1 MEALEEQQQQQQ
13 DVDAAGVPQQ
23 PASSELDHA
32 ATATSNR
39 GDASAAG
46 GLFISRSI
54 VSTARKEEVQR
65 LLCQVLVIPCELSAQ
80 YAAPVIIMSQE
91 DSNIYT
97 VLERH
102 LKRDYL
108 MGAEKFWRLVR
119 AELGV
124 DTWRPR
130 VQGTQLKALQGAR
143 LPELE
148 QEFQE
153 MQRMVTSLQECIM
166 SDSSPE
172 ALIQD
177 LRLTIKQI
185 QNWWEQRNRRPD
197 GEHCSLCCHSAEW
210 CTREGF
216 PAVCSQA
223 IEQSCWGGRHAG
235 AGGIAVAA
243 DERCHACAG
252 CKMLHVPCH
261 GGGCTC
267 CWF

>member
-13 DVDAAGVPQQ
+13 DADAAGVPQQ

-32 ATATSNR
+32 GTATSNR

-46 GLFISRSI
+46 ALFISRSI

-108 MGAEKFWRLVR
+108 LGAEKFWRLVR

-130 VQGTQLKALQGAR
+130 VQGAQLKALQGAR

-148 QEFQE
+148 QEFQD
-153 MQRMVTSLQECIM
+153 MQRVVTGLQECIR

-172 ALIQD
+172 ALLQD
-177 LRLTIKQI
+177 LQLTIKQI
-185 QNWWEQRNRRPD
+185 QHWWEQRNRRPD
-197 GEHCSLCCHSAEW
+197 GEHCSVCGRNAERR
-210 CTREGF
+210 TREALL
-216 PAVCSQA
+216 AVGSQA
-223 IEQSCWGGRHAG
+223 INRAAWEGGMRG
-235 AGGIAVAA
+235 AVGLLWQLKRG
-243 DERCHACAG
+243 RCAPVQVHQLA
-252 CKMLHVPCH
+252 
-261 GGGCTC
+261 
-267 CWF
+267 WQ